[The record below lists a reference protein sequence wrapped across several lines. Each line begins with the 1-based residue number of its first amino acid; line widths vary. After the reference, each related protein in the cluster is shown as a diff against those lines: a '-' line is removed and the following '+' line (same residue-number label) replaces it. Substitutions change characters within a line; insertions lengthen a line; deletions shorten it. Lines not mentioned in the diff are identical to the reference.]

1 MRRVPLT
8 AQMFGGILR
17 LEESRPLIA
26 LAFLV
31 FVAGIITPKFFS
43 VNNFTA
49 IMSSMAVVA
58 TASLGEALIMT
69 MGSIDLSVG
78 SQIGLGTLLSAAL
91 LAHYNFSFEM
101 TLFTVLLV
109 GTMVGF
115 ANGILVTKG
124 RMPSFIITLATLSI
138 IRGAIYL
145 YSDLNIPIF
154 NPTFLAL
161 GGNVTMVPKIFGI
174 LLLST
179 IALYFFSRF
188 FKIGLYIRAIGGNEV
203 ASRNMGI
210 EADGVKNF
218 VFTLAG
224 LLCAMA
230 GIMLASRL
238 GASYPNAGYGYELDV
253 IAAVVVGGVPL
264 TGGRGSLIGVLAGAA
279 LLATIVNC
287 MVLLNIAAFWQYVVK
302 GTVLVVAAT
311 VYRGALP
318 FGR

>member
-1 MRRVPLT
+1 MRKVPSTTEILG
-8 AQMFGGILR
+8 QILR
-17 LEESRPLIA
+17 LEESRPLVA
-26 LAFLV
+26 LVFLV
-31 FVAGIITPKFFS
+31 FVAGIVTPKFFS

-58 TASLGEALIMT
+58 TAALGEALIMI

-78 SQIGLGTLLSAAL
+78 SQIGLGALLSAAL
-91 LAHYNFSFEM
+91 LARYNFSVEM
-101 TLFTVLLV
+101 TIFTVLLV

-115 ANGILVTKG
+115 VNGILVTKG

-154 NPTFLAL
+154 NPTFLSL
-161 GGNVTMVPKIFGI
+161 GGNVGIFPKIFLI

-179 IALYFFSRF
+179 VAFYFFSKF
-188 FKIGLYIRAIGGNEV
+188 FKIGLYMRAIGGNEI
-203 ASRNMGI
+203 ASRNMGV
-210 EADGVKNF
+210 EANGVKNF
-218 VFTLAG
+218 VFTLCG

-238 GASYPNAGYGYELDV
+238 GASYPNAAYGYELDV

-264 TGGRGSLIGVLAGAA
+264 TGGKGSLIGALAGAA

-302 GTVLVVAAT
+302 GTVLVIAAT